1 MDQRTEDILEKIIV
15 HYIENAEPIGSRV
28 LSKIIDQSLSPAT
41 IRNVMSD
48 LTDMGFIEQPHTSAG
63 RLPTDL
69 GYRYYINKLLNSKK
83 RYTRVPYQIKII
95 NFEGNQH
102 SRLEDILLDAT
113 AELSSM
119 TNCTGVVISPNLS
132 TSRLKQ
138 LQLIK
143 LSTKQ
148 ILVVIITQIGMVH
161 NKVIHVRSCPSQDDL
176 NKMSAI
182 IVDLFEREP
191 IAEIRES
198 LVKRLTKISDEENK
212 LIVQTIRLGKKAF
225 DIETPGE
232 LYITC
237 RSKMCSFPEFSNQD
251 KLKAVY
257 KAFEEKTALTDIMIR
272 AMDNEGIKINIGT
285 ENHHQGLDTC
295 SIIAG
300 TYGSKGY
307 LLGSMGIVGPT
318 RLNYPKVISA
328 IHYSTQKLSFS
339 LSRFL
344 ENS

>member
-28 LSKIIDQSLSPAT
+28 LSKIIDQNLSPAT

-48 LTDMGFIEQPHTSAG
+48 LTDLGFIEQPHTSAG

-69 GYRYYINKLLNSKK
+69 GYRYYINKLLSGKK
-83 RYTRVPYQIKII
+83 RNIRVPSQIKLIDSD
-95 NFEGNQH
+95 GDQH
-102 SRLEDILLDAT
+102 SRLEDIILDAA
-113 AELSSM
+113 AELSSL
-119 TNCTGVVISPNLS
+119 TDCTGVVISPNLS
-132 TSRLKQ
+132 ASRLKQ

-143 LSTKQ
+143 LSPKQ
-148 ILVVIITQIGMVH
+148 ILVVIVTQIGMVH
-161 NKVIHVRSCPSQDDL
+161 NKVIHVRSCPNQDDL
-176 NKMSAI
+176 NKMAAI
-182 IVDLFEREP
+182 IISLFEREP
-191 IAEIRES
+191 IAKIRQS
-198 LVKRLTKISDEENK
+198 LVKRLTKIRDEENK

-225 DIETPGE
+225 EIVTPGE
-232 LYITC
+232 LFITC
-237 RSKMCSFPEFSNQD
+237 RSKMCSFPEFNDQD

-257 KAFEEKTALTDIMIR
+257 KVFEEKTVLTDIMIE
-272 AMDNEGIKINIGT
+272 AMDNDGIKINIGT

-339 LSRFL
+339 LSHFL